1 MFDFTCLA
9 GDSRDQKLAMRMRVH
24 EITLQIRNVLL
35 SKNVPNLERILLI
48 DVIMVILKI
57 ERGKPC
63 FIVAIML
70 QIRNVLLRVVHPT
83 LRSATLCSILNHRHY
98 CQLTTN
104 MGNDEPCI
112 FPNEGGTLVF

>member
-1 MFDFTCLA
+1 MFEFTCLA

-63 FIVAIML
+63 FIVAITL
-70 QIRNVLLRVVHPT
+70 QIRNVLLKRNV
-83 LRSATLCSILNHRHY
+83 LLI
-98 CQLTTN
+98 
-104 MGNDEPCI
+104 
-112 FPNEGGTLVF
+112 